1 VQTEVG
7 CEATLGGP
15 APQPGPGPAMRV
27 IPADLDQ
34 RVVRVRPHLGDV
46 ERADHNI
53 AGLICPKAP
62 AAP

>member
-1 VQTEVG
+1 
-7 CEATLGGP
+7 
-15 APQPGPGPAMRV
+15 MRV